1 MARPLAQ
8 TAQSHGSSATGTR
21 LTVNIPASKLALTVK
36 TIAISAAPYL
46 AVIAFWQLLSELNL
60 WPRVL
65 FPSPSEVFL
74 AFAQDLRSGVL
85 LVDLAASLKSLALGF
100 IAGAGLALPLS
111 YLMGLHRRS
120 RDFFDPIINLI
131 QAIPG
136 LAWIPFAIL
145 WFGLGQGAVT
155 FIVAMS
161 VFFPILYSVLT
172 AIRLVQPVLIE
183 ATQTLG
189 GSRKDIIVHVIF
201 PATLPNLI
209 AGIRLGVSFGF
220 RSLVGGEM
228 IASTEGIGY
237 AIFNA
242 QQYFQSARIVV
253 GMLAIGITWLIIDRL
268 LLRPIENRTVFKW
281 GMIRD

>member
-1 MARPLAQ
+1 M
-8 TAQSHGSSATGTR
+8 T
-21 LTVNIPASKLALTVK
+21 IPASKLAVTVK

-189 GSRKDIIVHVIF
+189 GNRKDIIVHVIF

-209 AGIRLGVSFGF
+209 TGIRLGVSFGF

-281 GMIRD
+281 GMVRD

>member
-1 MARPLAQ
+1 
-8 TAQSHGSSATGTR
+8 
-21 LTVNIPASKLALTVK
+21 LTVAFSG
-36 TIAISAAPYL
+36 ISAARKIVSVVAPYL
-46 AVIAFWQLLSELNL
+46 TAILIWQFFSALNL
-60 WPRVL
+60 WPKVL
-65 FPSPSEVFL
+65 FPSPLDVFY
-74 AFAQDLRSGVL
+74 AFLQDLRSGVL
-85 LVDLAASLKSLALGF
+85 ISNLTVSLTSLGLGF
-100 IAGAGLALPLS
+100 VAGAGLALPLS
-111 YLMGLHRRS
+111 YLMGMHRRS
-120 RDFFDPIINLI
+120 RDFFDPLINLI
-131 QAIPG
+131 QSIPG

-161 VFFPILYSVLT
+161 IFFPILYNVLT

-189 GSRKDIIVHVIF
+189 GSRKDVIVHVIF

-209 AGIRLGVSFGF
+209 TGLRLGISFGF

-253 GMLAIGITWLIIDRL
+253 GMLAIGVTWLIMDRL
-268 LLRPIENRTVFKW
+268 ILRPIETRTVLRW
-281 GMIRD
+281 GMMRE

>member
-1 MARPLAQ
+1 MSDPGAR
-8 TAQSHGSSATGTR
+8 GR
-21 LTVNIPASKLALTVK
+21 ASKVRDASLHVLGVLAPFLVL
-36 TIAISAAPYL
+36 IAIWQ
-46 AVIAFWQLLSELNL
+46 AVSLLGL
-60 WPRVL
+60 WPPVL
-65 FPSPSEVFL
+65 FPSPLEVARTFVTDL
-74 AFAQDLRSGVL
+74 ASGELLFNLGVSLRS
-85 LVDLAASLKSLALGF
+85 LGIGF
-100 IAGAGLALPLS
+100 VVGAGIAIPLS

-120 RDFFDPIINLI
+120 RDFFDPLVNLI

-161 VFFPILYSVLT
+161 VFFPILHNVLV

-189 GSRKDIIVHVIF
+189 AGQFAIVRHVIF
-201 PATLPNLI
+201 PATLPHLMT
-209 AGIRLGVSFGF
+209 GVRLGIAFGF

-228 IASTEGIGY
+228 IAGNNGIGF
-237 AIFNA
+237 AIYNA

-253 GMLAIGITWLIIDRL
+253 GMLAIGITWLLIDRL
-268 LLRPIENRTVFKW
+268 VFRPIEQRTVIRW
-281 GMIRD
+281 GMMRDELAGAR